1 MQKLKKI
8 DAHTNVLTW
17 FEIPVLNTFRAKNF
31 YEEILDLEMITR
43 SFPDSDEELTFFP
56 YDPNVIQATSGRITG
71 VLTKSPNRKPSGS
84 GVLIYIN
91 AYPEI
96 QLVLDKVEAAGGK
109 IILPKTLIPAGYI
122 AILEDTEGNRIGL
135 SSEK

>member
-17 FEIPVLNTFRAKNF
+17 FEIPVLNTLRAKSF
-31 YEEILDLEMITR
+31 YEEILDLKMTIR
-43 SFPDSDEELTFFP
+43 SFPDSEEELTFFS

-71 VLTKSPNRKPSGS
+71 VLTKSPNKKPSRS

-91 AYPEI
+91 AYLEI
-96 QLVLDKVEAAGGK
+96 QLVLDRVIAAGGK
-109 IILPKTLIPAGYI
+109 IILSKTLIPAGYI
-122 AILEDTEGNRIGL
+122 AVIEDTEGNHIGL